1 VKLILILALC
11 VAVAVAVWAAQS
23 RWLRPRERAAVSRY
37 LGCIECDRGELDSV
51 RALAHRKPGA
61 TVRALADVLLNGLDQ
76 GQRDALTARL
86 RRMWARDSVA
96 LAPQDSFVAFYSTS
110 YDVAYRK
117 SAAIAL
123 GWINTPGADS
133 VLRVALA
140 AGLHPRVRRV
150 VSLALAD
157 SLPLPP

>member
-1 VKLILILALC
+1 MKPFLILALC

-61 TVRALADVLLNGLDQ
+61 TVRALADVLLNGLHQ
-76 GQRDALTARL
+76 GQRDALAARL
-86 RRMWARDSVA
+86 RRMWVRDSVG
-96 LAPQDSFVAFYSTS
+96 LAPRDSFVAFYSTS

-117 SAAIAL
+117 SAALAL
-123 GWINTPGADS
+123 GWINTATSDS
-133 VLRVALA
+133 VLRAALA
-140 AGLHPRVRRV
+140 AGLHLRVQLV
-150 VSLALAD
+150 VKYALD
-157 SLPLPP
+157 SLPLP